1 MNTKVELV
9 EKYANAFRDL
19 INAKIRPSK
28 ADIRKTL
35 RLSKDEDWAFLC
47 ISMDIVEDAC
57 TAINSFLK
65 FGLNGPTKYDD
76 VGEKYLRLYG
86 ILSATYIQQEAMLKL
101 CQLMN
106 VLPTLKKGKKLVDSL
121 LIRSL
126 RHKLCS
132 HSTNYYNKESDS
144 IQAYEPIRIDLDDFN
159 CTYAKNGRGSHN
171 SVDLKEAVDEHL
183 NMMIE
188 LLDKTMEKAIKTLF
202 KGQESSKSCTEFSKV
217 LDDLRVI
224 RKGSIVL
231 QHHAGRKLIITM
243 GNEI

>member
-1 MNTKVELV
+1 MNTKVEIV

-19 INAKIRPSK
+19 INAKIWTSK
-28 ADIRKTL
+28 VDIRETL

-57 TAINSFLK
+57 SAINSFLK

-101 CQLMN
+101 YQLMN
-106 VLPTLKKGKKLVDSL
+106 VHPSLKKGKELVDSL

-132 HSTNYYNKESDS
+132 HSINYYDKESDS
-144 IQAYEPIRIDLDDFN
+144 IQAYVPIRIDLDNFN
-159 CTYAKNGRGSHN
+159 CTYAKNGRDKQN
-171 SVDLKEAVDEHL
+171 FVDLKAAVYEHL
-183 NMMIE
+183 NVMIE

-202 KGQESSKSCTEFSKV
+202 KGQESSKNCIEFSKV
-217 LDDLRVI
+217 LDNLRVL
-224 RKGSIVL
+224 RKGGIVL
-231 QHHAGRKLIITM
+231 KFQDGRKLIMTM

>member
-9 EKYANAFRDL
+9 EKYGIAFRDL
-19 INAKIRPSK
+19 INTKIWPSK
-28 ADIRKTL
+28 ADIRETL

-76 VGEKYLRLYG
+76 YGEKHLRLYG
-86 ILSATYIQQEAMLKL
+86 ILSATYIQQEALLKL
-101 CQLMN
+101 YQLMN
-106 VLPTLKKGKKLVDSL
+106 VPPSLKKGKELVDNL

-132 HSTNYYNKESDS
+132 HSTNYYDKESNS
-144 IQAYEPIRIDLDDFN
+144 FQAYVPIRIDLDNFN
-159 CTYAKNGRGSHN
+159 CTYAKNGRGNHKSI
-171 SVDLKEAVDEHL
+171 DLKEAVYEHL

-188 LLDKTMEKAIKTLF
+188 LLDKIMEKAIKTLF
-202 KGQESSKSCTEFSKV
+202 KGQESSKKCIEFSRV
-217 LDDLRVI
+217 LDDLRI
-224 RKGSIVL
+224 LRNGGIVQQL
-231 QHHAGRKLIITM
+231 PNGRKLIVTM
-243 GNEI
+243 TREI